1 MTDEK
6 LIALWNSRHSDR
18 PTPVRKSSGDY
29 RWDGVLVAVFDTP
42 GGKLRAVVAHPVN
55 TGYVLHIYSAAQIE
69 VATEPAADVLAALLA
84 RAERAEAESFAL
96 AANLCV
102 APGSDEYGN
111 HECQTIKTLRADRDR
126 LRAALKPFA
135 EVAAGTGWDA
145 LKSEELIH
153 AIGPRLTSGCYIEAG
168 AFRRAR
174 AAIAGEKEPT

>member
-69 VATEPAADVLAALLA
+69 VATEPAADINKGAVAMWGALL
-84 RAERAEAESFAL
+84 RADSAAEGAGFDADLIVAL
-96 AANLCV
+96 AARV
-102 APGSDEYGN
+102 AKAE
-111 HECQTIKTLRADRDR
+111 ADRDR
-126 LRAALKPFA
+126 LRAALEPFTK
-135 EVAAGTGWDA
+135 EKTDA
-145 LKSEELIH
+145 
-153 AIGPRLTSGCYIEAG
+153 PY
-168 AFRRAR
+168 
-174 AAIAGEKEPT
+174 